1 MKQLSEEEAKYLA
14 PDAGST
20 IIPRKDGGLPK
31 KVNDKIESLINEQM
45 KQWQLEKRLKE
56 NAELKLLAKPR
67 LRVRTKLSRK
77 LSKQSMISYDSPTK
91 TVKSFLNVDDSP
103 SPQPKS
109 PTRSITKSPVKKS
122 TMNLRVLLADEDLAS
137 EMLKPDLS

>member
-1 MKQLSEEEAKYLA
+1 
-14 PDAGST
+14 
-20 IIPRKDGGLPK
+20 
-31 KVNDKIESLINEQM
+31 M

-109 PTRSITKSPVKKS
+109 PARSITKSPVKKS

-137 EMLKPDLS
+137 EMVKPDLS